1 MSLMVK
7 FNTALL
13 ERAMADYKR
22 MKKKTDAS
30 VVNKAMRF
38 WLPFASEKVKRRS
51 TTPAQVRIELTG
63 QAKRI
68 SRGGKKKRHQ
78 LTNTVAA
85 EIIASRIRKKQGIK
99 YFPKASSGPNSAAFV
114 SDFYDAVQSL
124 VNARVRSVG
133 FLAAGFIPAYK
144 AFNVP
149 RIGMPRNQKR
159 FKGRSIGTKAVPASN
174 GKVHAFASVQRLG
187 AYIIA
192 PKAFSSSIPEVRR
205 QFINWMAQ
213 DVNEVAKK
221 TGFKK

>member
-1 MSLMVK
+1 
-7 FNTALL
+7 
-13 ERAMADYKR
+13 MADYKR

-38 WLPFASEKVKRRS
+38 WLPFASDKVKRRS

-114 SDFYDAVQSL
+114 SDFYDAVQQF
-124 VNARVRSVG
+124 VNARVRSIG
-133 FLAAGFIPAYK
+133 YLAAGFIPSYK
-144 AFNVP
+144 AFKVP
-149 RIGMPRNQKR
+149 IRGLPRNHKR
-159 FKGRSIGTKAVPASN
+159 FKGHSIGTKAVPVSS
-174 GKVHAFASVQRLG
+174 GKVTAFASVKRLG
-187 AYIIA
+187 AFLIA
-192 PKAFSSSIPEVRR
+192 PNAFSSSIPEVRR
-205 QFINWMAQ
+205 QFIKWMQ
-213 DVNEVAKK
+213 EDVKDVAKK

>member
-51 TTPAQVRIELTG
+51 TTAAQVRTELTG

-68 SRGGKKKRHQ
+68 SRGEKKKRHQ

-85 EIIASRIRKKQGIK
+85 AIIAARIRKKQGVK
-99 YFPKASSGPNSAAFV
+99 YFPKASSGPKSAAFV
-114 SDFYDAVQSL
+114 SDFYEAVQQF
-124 VNARVRSVG
+124 VNSRARSVG
-133 FLAAGFIPAYK
+133 YLAAGFIPAYK
-144 AFNVP
+144 SFNVP
-149 RIGMPRNQKR
+149 RLGMPRNQKR
-159 FKGRSIGTKAVPASN
+159 FKGRSIGTKAVPASS

-192 PKAFSSSIPEVRR
+192 PKAFTSSIPEVRR
-205 QFINWMAQ
+205 QFIKWMQ
-213 DVNEVAKK
+213 EDVKDVAKK

>member
-7 FNTALL
+7 FNTSLL
-13 ERAMADYKR
+13 EKAMYDYKKL
-22 MKKKTDAS
+22 KKKSDAS

-51 TTPAQVRIELTG
+51 TTAAQVRIELTG
-63 QAKRI
+63 QAKKF
-68 SRGGKKKRHQ
+68 SRAEKKKRHQ

-85 EIIASRIRKKQGIK
+85 AVIANRIRKKQGIR
-99 YFPKASSGPNSAAFV
+99 YFPKASSGPNSASFV
-114 SDFYDAVQSL
+114 SDFYETVERF

-187 AYIIA
+187 AYLIA
-192 PKAFSSSIPEVRR
+192 PRAFSSSIPEVRR
-205 QFINWMAQ
+205 QFIQWMKA

>member
-38 WLPFASEKVKRRS
+38 WLPFAANKVKQRS
-51 TTPAQVRIELTG
+51 ITPAKVRIELTG
-63 QAKRI
+63 QAKKF
-68 SRGGKKKRHQ
+68 SRAEKKKRHQ

-85 EIIASRIRKKQGIK
+85 EIIAARIRKKQGIK
-99 YFPKASSGPNSAAFV
+99 YFPKASSGPNSASFV
-114 SDFYDAVQSL
+114 SDFYETVERF

-159 FKGRSIGTKAVPASN
+159 FKGRSIGTKAVPASS

-187 AYIIA
+187 AYLIA
-192 PKAFSSSIPEVRR
+192 PRAFSSSIPEVRR
-205 QFINWMAQ
+205 QFIQWMRD